1 MGFVCSSGRFYVFL
15 QLCILRRNSSAY
27 NTMVTQE
34 DGIILGHHDNNID
47 GAGLE
52 VQFKKDKS
60 RTKANFTHA
69 RNSLLTLLEEI
80 DLPSR
85 REVNEACG
93 KMGIDIINRKSKVY
107 RHF

>member
-1 MGFVCSSGRFYVFL
+1 
-15 QLCILRRNSSAY
+15 
-27 NTMVTQE
+27 MVTQE
-34 DGIILGHHDNNID
+34 DGITLGHHDNNID

-52 VQFKKDKS
+52 VQFKKVKS
-60 RTKANFTHA
+60 RTKANFTYA

-85 REVNEACG
+85 REVNETCG